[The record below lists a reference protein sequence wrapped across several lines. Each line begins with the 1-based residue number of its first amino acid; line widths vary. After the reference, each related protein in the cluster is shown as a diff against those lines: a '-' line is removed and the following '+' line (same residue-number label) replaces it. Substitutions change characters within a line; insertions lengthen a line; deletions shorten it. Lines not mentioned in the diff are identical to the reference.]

1 MKTTVTELEGSRVR
15 VEAEVSAD
23 TIETAVNKATRAL
36 GKDLRMPGFRKG
48 KVPAPVVLQRFGR
61 EVVVDEAVRASLNSW
76 YSEALRE
83 SAIHP
88 IGDPELKLEELPA
101 AGQPLTFSF
110 EIGVRP
116 IATLGEYKGV
126 AVAKP
131 SSEPDEGAVDAELE
145 TLRERQARLDTVEE
159 AAADGDFLVVDY
171 AGSIDGELFE
181 GGQAR
186 DQMIELGGGRLIPGF
201 EEGLV
206 GAVAGD
212 ERTLELSFPDDYP
225 QPDLAGKPAQFAVS
239 VKEVKR
245 KQLAELDDA
254 FAEQAAGF
262 DTLAELR
269 EDIAAKLSEGAERQ
283 AEAAFREAVLDA
295 VVANATIEVPESHVE
310 ARARELWDRMLHSL
324 SHQGINKEL
333 YLQIS
338 GRSEEDLLSE
348 AKPDAEQGIKREAV
362 LVAVVAAEGL
372 VAADGDVLDALQAPA
387 ARENV
392 DPEKLR
398 AQLEKAGR
406 LDELRED
413 IVQQHAL
420 DLIVEQAK
428 PLPADAAGDEEK
440 ATPAKKKAPA
450 KAKTPKQKATPE
462 AKA

>member
-76 YSEALRE
+76 YAEALRE

-88 IGDPELKLEELPA
+88 IGDPELKLEDLPG
-101 AGQPLTFSF
+101 AGEPLSFSF

-116 IATLGEYKGV
+116 TATLGDYKGV
-126 AVAKP
+126 AVEKP
-131 SSEPDEGAVDAELE
+131 SSAPDDGAVDAELE

-159 AAADGDFLVVDY
+159 AAADGDFVVVDY

-206 GAVAGD
+206 GAAAGD
-212 ERTLELSFPDDYP
+212 ERTLELTFPDDYP
-225 QPDLAGKPAQFAVS
+225 QPDLAGKATQFEVS

-245 KQLAELDDA
+245 KQLADLDDA

-269 EDIAAKLSEGAERQ
+269 EDITAKLTEDAERQ
-283 AEAAFREAVLDA
+283 AEAGFREAVLDA
-295 VVANATIEVPESHVE
+295 VVANATVEVPEPLVE

-338 GRSEEDLLSE
+338 GRTEEDLLGE

-362 LVAVVAAEGL
+362 LVAVVAAESL

-387 ARENV
+387 ARENIA
-392 DPEKLR
+392 PEKLR
-398 AQLEKAGR
+398 EQLEKAGR
-406 LDELRED
+406 LEELRED
-413 IVQQHAL
+413 IVQQRAL

-428 PLPADAAGDEEK
+428 PLDAAEEK
-440 ATPAKKKAPA
+440 AAPAKKRAPSKA
-450 KAKTPKQKATPE
+450 KAAKPKATSEP
-462 AKA
+462 KA